1 MVSDNEWTR
10 RNRSP
15 ILAMELP
22 SGIQLYPLHLLVIL
36 SSMMLL
42 RKIVGYY
49 ETQQS
54 TEGKRWNRKK
64 AAAYLILVNK
74 VAARILAFVVSYVA
88 FFVSS
93 SWHHVC
99 VHQSEESD
107 HCAKASFRP
116 STTLLSI
123 LPNLRHQWVGCNL
136 SILCSWKVLLHGC
149 SRFHDECNPSLLGA
163 HPRRETRA
171 FPIPTHSRLP
181 FPSFRICSRNASI
194 RCLSYLITFSP
205 K

>member
-15 ILAMELP
+15 ILAVELP

-54 TEGKRWNRKK
+54 TEGKRCNRKK

-93 SWHHVC
+93 S
-99 VHQSEESD
+99 
-107 HCAKASFRP
+107 
-116 STTLLSI
+116 
-123 LPNLRHQWVGCNL
+123 
-136 SILCSWKVLLHGC
+136 
-149 SRFHDECNPSLLGA
+149 
-163 HPRRETRA
+163 
-171 FPIPTHSRLP
+171 
-181 FPSFRICSRNASI
+181 
-194 RCLSYLITFSP
+194 
-205 K
+205 